1 MEADRLFHP
10 PATNCSIANK
20 YFFLESSSRYFQLR
34 RGDLLIGNRQA
45 AQIDPTSFEQHT
57 TLKILNFAGT

>member
-1 MEADRLFHP
+1 MEADRSFHP
-10 PATNCSIANK
+10 LVTNCSIAIK
-20 YFFLESSSRYFQLR
+20 YFFLESSSRYFLLR

-45 AQIDPTSFEQHT
+45 AQIDSTSFEQHA